1 MKCPAVPHT
10 GSALK
15 TTMPKKSDKLP
26 NRLEGIIAL
35 CVVIFIIAAG
45 LVVLL
50 KQEPEPGKKTSPEK
64 VQIETKAETVIDFNT
79 IQEDQD
85 LKALMEQRKARYGVD
100 KGVDIITK
108 SNESFKI
115 GDITVSMKEI
125 LDKIRLKNGDII
137 EKDLQS
143 KNTDEKNKPETFGI
157 YIVQPGDNIWNIH
170 FNFMKDYFAH
180 KAVTLSSLADEPV
193 GGGRSSGVAKLLK
206 FSENTVSI
214 YNLKEHKLDVDLNL
228 IFPLTKLVVY
238 NMDQIFALLDLID
251 YEHVNNIQ
259 FDGETLWISAK

>member
-1 MKCPAVPHT
+1 
-10 GSALK
+10 
-15 TTMPKKSDKLP
+15 MPKKSDKRP
-26 NRLEGIIAL
+26 HRLRGIIVL
-35 CVVIFIIAAG
+35 CGVIFIVAAG
-45 LVVLL
+45 LMVLL
-50 KQEPEPGKKTSPEK
+50 KKKSDSDKKIPPEK
-64 VQIETKAETVIDFNT
+64 VQIQTQTETVIDVNT
-79 IQEDQD
+79 LQEDQD
-85 LKALMEQRKARYGVD
+85 LKTLMEQRKARYGVD
-100 KGVDIITK
+100 KGVHIITE
-108 SNESFKI
+108 SNESFKV

-125 LDKIRLKNGDII
+125 LDEIRLKSGDIL

-143 KNTDEKNKPETFGI
+143 KGTDEKNKPESFGI

-170 FNFMKDYFAH
+170 FNFMKEYFAH
-180 KAVTLSSLADEPV
+180 KGVPLSSLADEPV
-193 GGGRSSGVAKLLK
+193 ERGRSSGVAKLLK
-206 FSENTVSI
+206 FSENTVNI

>member
-1 MKCPAVPHT
+1 
-10 GSALK
+10 
-15 TTMPKKSDKLP
+15 MPKKSDKRP
-26 NRLEGIIAL
+26 HRLGGIIVL
-35 CVVIFIIAAG
+35 CGVFFIVAAG
-45 LVVLL
+45 WVVLL
-50 KQEPEPGKKTSPEK
+50 KQESDSGQKIAPEK
-64 VQIETKAETVIDFNT
+64 IQIQTQTETVIDVNT
-79 IQEDQD
+79 LQEDQD

-100 KGVDIITK
+100 RGVDIITK

-125 LDKIRLKNGDII
+125 LDEIRLKNGDIL

-143 KNTDEKNKPETFGI
+143 KGTDEKNKPETFGI

-180 KAVTLSSLADEPV
+180 KGVPLSSLADEPV
-193 GGGRSSGVAKLLK
+193 ERGRSSGVAKLLK
-206 FSENTVSI
+206 FSENTVNI

-251 YEHVNNIQ
+251 YKHVNNIQ

>member
-1 MKCPAVPHT
+1 
-10 GSALK
+10 
-15 TTMPKKSDKLP
+15 MPKKSDKRP
-26 NRLEGIIAL
+26 NSLRGIIVL
-35 CVVIFIIAAG
+35 CVVIFITGAG
-45 LVVLL
+45 LMVWL
-50 KQEPEPGKKTSPEK
+50 KQNPEPGKKTAPEN
-64 VQIETKAETVIDFNT
+64 VQIQTNAETVIDVNT
-79 IQEDQD
+79 LQEDPE
-85 LKALMEQRKARYGVD
+85 LKGRMQQRKARFGLE
-100 KGVDIITK
+100 KGVDIIAK

-125 LDKIRLKNGDII
+125 LDKIRIKRGDII
-137 EKDLQS
+137 EKDLKS
-143 KNTDEKNKPETFGI
+143 KGTDEKNKLETFGI

-180 KAVTLSSLADEPV
+180 KGITLSPLADESV
-193 GGGRSSGVAKLLK
+193 EGGRSSGVAKLLK
-206 FSENTVSI
+206 FSENTVNI

>member
-1 MKCPAVPHT
+1 
-10 GSALK
+10 
-15 TTMPKKSDKLP
+15 MPKKSDNRPRKLG
-26 NRLEGIIAL
+26 GIIVL
-35 CVVIFIIAAG
+35 FGVIFIIAAG
-45 LVVLL
+45 VTVFL
-50 KQEPEPGKKTSPEK
+50 KQKSETDKKTAPEK
-64 VQIETKAETVIDFNT
+64 LQIETQTETVIDVNT
-79 IQEDQD
+79 LQEDQD

-108 SNESFKI
+108 SNESLKI

-125 LDKIRLKNGDII
+125 IDKIRLKKGDII

-143 KNTDEKNKPETFGI
+143 KGAAEKKTPETFGI

-180 KAVTLSSLADEPV
+180 KGIPLSPLADEPV
-193 GGGRSSGVAKLLK
+193 AGGRSSGVAKLLK
-206 FSENTVSI
+206 FSENTVNI
-214 YNLKEHKLDVDLNL
+214 YNLKEHRLDVDLNQ